1 MHAEFEVGVS
11 FADAVGLAVC
21 ERRTDPKA
29 TIRINAKSRTGKA
42 DRRGN
47 GTLEGVSRG
56 AVQSILLITRTNS
69 CVALRALMPRTKAK

>member
-42 DRRGN
+42 DRRRKRHARRR
-47 GTLEGVSRG
+47 VARG
-56 AVQSILLITRTNS
+56 SAVYFVDNPNELLRCIASADAANQG
-69 CVALRALMPRTKAK
+69 